1 MNVIKK
7 NSIQFKLI
15 VSFLVMILSTVFF
28 FAIYSYLSESRHVR
42 NEIIKRGFDVTMV
55 FTQMTTPL
63 LFSMDYIA
71 ILDNAKELV
80 GSNDIISVMV
90 MDKKGNTIVD
100 TDAISSSAVEI
111 GDFYRQLISGKTMK
125 YRELSVGGETVLDF
139 NKPVLIFEE
148 VAGVVRIRISLKR
161 MNEKLAQKNL
171 SLGLITTGLIVLAF
185 ILAALL
191 SRLFAPLA
199 VLING
204 TKQIISGNLDCEM
217 KTFSNDEIG
226 ELTHSFD
233 QMRQHLKSG
242 FIKLERRNE
251 TIRLLN
257 ESLEQRV
264 EKRTAQL
271 STSNMKLLKEIE
283 EREAVED
290 KLRRLRNYLGNIIDS
305 MPSMLAGLDE
315 EGRVTQWNRE
325 AENLTGIDAEK
336 AEGRF
341 LNDLFPQ
348 LPVNSDLIHEA
359 VRLRE
364 VKKLSTVEI
373 TMKDSPR
380 YFDVTLYPL
389 DEQSSDGLVI
399 KIDDVT
405 DKKRAEELMAHSE
418 KMLSVGGLAIGMAH
432 EINNPLAGIL
442 QNIQVLANRLKD
454 KLPANKR
461 VADEAGVSMEAI
473 EAYIRERG
481 LFKTIEAIQSSGS
494 RIARIVDSLSYF
506 SRDYCPENRKENII
520 PIIEKAIKNVAEG
533 DESKGPFNFSDIEII
548 REYEEEVVE
557 IACKPPQIEQVLISV
572 IRNGA
577 QAMAA
582 EKEEANVSKES
593 RFIVRVSRESRM
605 CRIEIEDN
613 GPGVDEHVYKRIFE
627 PFFTTKAVDVGS
639 GLGLSVAYFIVT
651 ETHGGTMNVE
661 TQPGKGANFIFR
673 LPYDFE

>member
-461 VADEAGVSMEAI
+461 VAEEAGVSMEAI

>member
-461 VADEAGVSMEAI
+461 VADEAGISMEAI

>member
-389 DEQSSDGLVI
+389 DEQSSDGLVV

-461 VADEAGVSMEAI
+461 VADEAGISMEAI

>member
-389 DEQSSDGLVI
+389 DEQSSDGLVV